1 MDKMASID
9 ILREIALDQHGYITT
24 AQAEDAGVTKYTLSK
39 LASRKRINRV
49 AYGVYSIPYLPTDR
63 FDNLML
69 AVLWTGVDNAA
80 ISHESALELYEV
92 CDINPRT
99 ISVTVPKGVR
109 IKRKGGEGIVLL
121 YENLTTNKKA
131 WRESI
136 PTVKLSHAIKQCIE
150 AGTATYLLEQAIEQG
165 FQKGFLKPSEIQEL
179 IELLKV
185 RQ

>member
-1 MDKMASID
+1 MTSID
-9 ILREIALDQHGYITT
+9 TLREIALDQHGYVTT

-49 AYGVYSIPYLPTDR
+49 AYGIYSIPHLPTDR

-69 AVLWTGVDNAA
+69 AVLWTGVNDAA
-80 ISHESALELYEV
+80 VSHESALDLYEV

-99 ISVTVPKGVR
+99 ISVTVPKGQR
-109 IKRKGGEGIVLL
+109 IKRKGGEGIFLF
-121 YENLTTNKKA
+121 YENLSENQIS

-136 PTVKLSHAIKQCIE
+136 PTVKLSHAIKQCIN
-150 AGTATYLLEQAIEQG
+150 AGTATYLLEQAIQG
-165 FQKGFLKPSEIQEL
+165 GAQKGFLKPSETQEL
-179 IELLKV
+179 TELLKA